1 MLPPNQAECLL
12 SIEFP
17 GEWILILAAGARVA
31 NSYDRRSTKP
41 GINVPPPTHT
51 MLASRIGRASTS
63 TEETESMTIWESGVR
78 GVVGGFE
85 SVVVV
90 VDDEVVPLVV
100 LVEVEEEPFAFVNCG
115 EESKRW

>member
-1 MLPPNQAECLL
+1 
-12 SIEFP
+12 
-17 GEWILILAAGARVA
+17 
-31 NSYDRRSTKP
+31 
-41 GINVPPPTHT
+41 
-51 MLASRIGRASTS
+51 
-63 TEETESMTIWESGVR
+63 MTIWESGVR